1 MKSTRVTLGAFA
13 LAATLV
19 MAPATSASAD
29 VAGPYSTLKE
39 CEKSRKKLDLMPGY
53 VVGPCQKATTPGF
66 YRFLYER
73 I

>member
-1 MKSTRVTLGAFA
+1 MKSTRITLGAFA

-19 MAPATSASAD
+19 MAPAAPVSAD

-39 CEKSRKKLDLMPGY
+39 CEKARRMLDMVPGY

-66 YRFLYER
+66 YRFVFER